1 MKARRRS
8 SRCCVV
14 CCALPTPRLLLH
26 WRFTTFDTINFSQSQ
41 TLRPSFFCSS
51 LCSSHCCTKIFNFLR
66 SWVFY
71 EDRKLFTLQVT
82 FSLFLLLCSVH
93 VVHVQQRPARDF
105 YFSGGLACVA
115 QATDDDVEVFRKH
128 RWEEEHAA
136 HPEYYVV
143 VVIAHVGKMS
153 YNANVP

>member
-93 VVHVQQRPARDF
+93 VVHVQRPARDF
-105 YFSGGLACVA
+105 YFSGGLACAA